1 MSKQKGVLRLAQI
14 KPAIAHL
21 NTLILCVSVFLVSC
35 ASSLPN
41 GQVNSHNASTALPQT
56 ITETITIWALDE
68 EKAFPFNDFARHKY
82 QYPIMVEGAS
92 SRTQF
97 DPNRT
102 EDIYEQLRVLLTEL
116 LGGEGPDIIILD
128 GCNVLDLIA
137 SGALMD
143 LTDIA
148 REAGVY
154 ENLIEELQAD
164 DGALYYV
171 PFRISA
177 PLLWGNPDIIDEV
190 QSFMGL
196 AQSLTEGPVPQMA
209 IAPEQ
214 ANPSFGSADP
224 LLLSVPPLPREERS
238 LVSFGSRYEIITLAE
253 ALYGPYLVKNNA
265 LDTEVLR
272 ECYQA
277 MGQMVHINNLLLTGV
292 RLSLSSQAALSFR
305 LTYAGTNQY
314 LGYAELAANSSA
326 DLHFAGPAFTALAKG
341 MPLDIRPFPA
351 KGSIYQARGLM
362 AVNKYSKN
370 PQQAMRLVQLLLSD
384 EGQAL
389 LMSENN
395 IPITK
400 SGVQLFTEQVFTET
414 LQQDYEGMQQVYGED
429 FEKIQWLKNAEG
441 FPYDLDALIRGFDT
455 VYLQDAIV
463 YDAWYSN
470 AIRYLDGRCTL
481 DEAVARCEDDL
492 SLYFAERAR

>member
-1 MSKQKGVLRLAQI
+1 MAQI
-14 KPAIAHL
+14 KPAFARL
-21 NTLILCVSVFLVSC
+21 NALILCISVFLVSC
-35 ASSLPN
+35 ASSLPS
-41 GQVNSHNASTALPQT
+41 GQVNSSGASAALPQT
-56 ITETITIWALDE
+56 ITEKITIWALDE
-68 EKAFPFNDFARHKY
+68 MIAFPFSDFARHKY

-92 SRTQF
+92 SRVQF
-97 DPNRT
+97 DLNRT
-102 EDIYEQLRVLLTEL
+102 EDTYEQLRILITEL

-128 GCNVLDLIA
+128 GCNVPDIIA

-154 ENLIEELQAD
+154 ENLTEGLRAD
-164 DGALYYV
+164 DGALYYI
-171 PFRISA
+171 PFRLSA
-177 PLLWGNPDIIDEV
+177 PLLWGNPDRIDEV
-190 QSFMGL
+190 QSFAGL
-196 AQSLTEGPVPQMA
+196 AQSLTEGPVPQLA
-209 IAPEQ
+209 VVPEQ
-214 ANPSFGSADP
+214 AESSFGSADP

-253 ALYGPYLVKNNA
+253 ALYGPRLVKKNA

-277 MGQMVHINNLLLTGV
+277 MWQMVHVNNLLITGV
-292 RLSLSSQAALSFR
+292 HMLLSSQAALTFR
-305 LTYAGTNQY
+305 LSYTGVNQY

-341 MPLDIRPFPA
+341 IPLEVRPFPA
-351 KGSIYQARGLM
+351 KGKIYQPRGLM
-362 AVNKYSKN
+362 AVNKNSKN

-389 LMSENN
+389 LFLENN
-395 IPITK
+395 IPVTK
-400 SGVQLFTEQVFTET
+400 SGVQQFTEQVITQT
-414 LQQDYEGMQQVYGED
+414 LQEDYEEMQQIYGED
-429 FEKIQWLKNAEG
+429 FEEIQWLKEPED

-463 YDAWYSN
+463 YDAWYTN

-481 DEAVARCEDDL
+481 DEAVARCEENL
-492 SLYFAERAR
+492 NFYFAERAR